1 MSSAP
6 RAFSRTLLIDSDVEQ
21 GSWLAEQLSHAG
33 FETDLASGWRAADG
47 LLRGR
52 SYNVCIIATALD
64 DPAHLEEVGRLRQRL
79 PGVWLVA
86 LSHLQIEKALL
97 HAGAQGVDAVL
108 AEPYSLRDLLS
119 RLTALSVRS
128 RPLF

>member
-1 MSSAP
+1 MARGATQP
-6 RAFSRTLLIDSDVEQ
+6 RRFRDRSGLR
-21 GSWLAEQLSHAG
+21 LA
-33 FETDLASGWRAADG
+33 
-47 LLRGR
+47 RGR
-52 SYNVCIIATALD
+52 WASARPSYNVCIIAAGLD